1 MDVSAELRYY
11 EIRFIKLI
19 NSFFKIYKLDKLITF
34 MEMISFISEADLAHI
49 KAAMQRVLTND
60 TSIRINRE
68 EYIITLKLFSGLNN
82 TQIREVA
89 RCSPN
94 TIINVM
100 ETYESKNIF
109 IQPKFE
115 LMQSNEV
122 RKIMKSLEEIA
133 NIY

>member
-1 MDVSAELRYY
+1 MDLSAELRYY

-19 NSFFKIYKLDKLITF
+19 NSFFRIYKLDKLITF
-34 MEMISFISEADLAHI
+34 IEMISFISEAELSQI
-49 KAAMQRVLTND
+49 KAAMQLVITND
-60 TSIRINRE
+60 TRIKIYRE

-94 TIINVM
+94 TILNVM
-100 ETYESKNIF
+100 ETYNNKEIF

-115 LMQSNEV
+115 LAQSAEIK
-122 RKIMKSLEEIA
+122 KIMQGLNQLC

>member
-1 MDVSAELRYY
+1 MDLSAELRYY

-19 NSFFKIYKLDKLITF
+19 NSFFRIYKLDKLITF
-34 MEMISFISEADLAHI
+34 IEMISFISEAELSQI
-49 KAAMQRVLTND
+49 KAAMQLVITND
-60 TSIRINRE
+60 TRIKIYRE

-94 TIINVM
+94 TILNVM
-100 ETYESKNIF
+100 DTYNNKKIF

-115 LMQSNEV
+115 LAQSAEIK
-122 RKIMKSLEEIA
+122 KIMQGLNQLC